1 MIDKINLKAL
11 FILFALVS
19 FVVVAQEDSSEN
31 NEEADD
37 DNIEEVITLGSR
49 IARNPLEL
57 AQPVTI
63 ISGEEYA
70 KRASGYQ
77 SSFLP
82 RVGNT
87 RADDYRNCTQQKYYR
102 DKDQHDFCAW
112 HAGIGKYQ

>member
-1 MIDKINLKAL
+1 MKKILILFLVTSCGPSMTLEEKIDKAH
-11 FILFALVS
+11 
-19 FVVVAQEDSSEN
+19 
-31 NEEADD
+31 
-37 DNIEEVITLGSR
+37 G
-49 IARNPLEL
+49 
-57 AQPVTI
+57 
-63 ISGEEYA
+63 EYA

>member
-1 MIDKINLKAL
+1 MKKILILLLVTSCGPSMTLDEKIDKAH
-11 FILFALVS
+11 
-19 FVVVAQEDSSEN
+19 
-31 NEEADD
+31 
-37 DNIEEVITLGSR
+37 
-49 IARNPLEL
+49 
-57 AQPVTI
+57 
-63 ISGEEYA
+63 EEYA
-70 KRASGYQ
+70 KRVSGYQ